1 MFDFLRKAGS
11 WAKSKLGTV
20 GSAVIGGARKTFGF
34 AKKASDAIKGV
45 YHKATSIPII
55 GNMIR
60 EGIDA
65 IGNTTIDGVPIG
77 TAVKVLDSAI
87 QRGNSM
93 LNPET
98 PAAAPQQQQQ
108 PRRRRR

>member
-1 MFDFLRKAGS
+1 
-11 WAKSKLGTV
+11 
-20 GSAVIGGARKTFGF
+20 
-34 AKKASDAIKGV
+34 
-45 YHKATSIPII
+45 
-55 GNMIR
+55 MIR